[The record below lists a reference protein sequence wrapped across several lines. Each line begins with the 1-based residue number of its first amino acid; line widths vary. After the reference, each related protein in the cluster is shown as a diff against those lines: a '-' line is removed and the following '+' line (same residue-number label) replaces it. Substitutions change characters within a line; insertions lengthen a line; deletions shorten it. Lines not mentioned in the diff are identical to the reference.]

1 MTPNRPFPSQKGS
14 VRKDGA
20 FLSFMWGSGIW
31 EARLIK
37 ESTLTCNFSRSGY
50 QMATK
55 KDRKPLGRRGCRNCQ
70 ILDGYQ
76 LATKGTFSYE
86 KVPFFI
92 FYSHF
97 CNIFSGVRGVVLG

>member
-1 MTPNRPFPSQKGS
+1 MSGLWYPGR
-14 VRKDGA
+14 V
-20 FLSFMWGSGIW
+20 SFWK
-31 EARLIK
+31 L
-37 ESTLTCNFSRSGY
+37 GY

-55 KDRKPLGRRGCRNCQ
+55 KDGKPLGRRGCRICQ

-76 LATKGTFSYE
+76 LTTKGTFSYE

>member
-1 MTPNRPFPSQKGS
+1 
-14 VRKDGA
+14 
-20 FLSFMWGSGIW
+20 
-31 EARLIK
+31 
-37 ESTLTCNFSRSGY
+37 
-50 QMATK
+50 MATK
-55 KDRKPLGRRGCRNCQ
+55 KGGNPLGCSRCRICQ

>member
-1 MTPNRPFPSQKGS
+1 M
-14 VRKDGA
+14 
-20 FLSFMWGSGIW
+20 SFWK
-31 EARLIK
+31 L
-37 ESTLTCNFSRSGY
+37 GY

-55 KDRKPLGRRGCRNCQ
+55 KDGKPLGRRGCRICQ

-76 LATKGTFSYE
+76 LATKGTFSQE
-86 KVPFFI
+86 KVPFFL